1 MKNKF
6 FNFCSCLRHFRNDYN
21 SYESFSN
28 RLNKYF
34 DFGVVSVDKINETI
48 TDIENEYGT
57 LDKEML
63 QASEKLEG
71 YFDTVNGVLVINTD
85 VETLASDLNISV
97 SDAQLMIDATNE
109 IDLNTPQLSRFVGVY
124 INLGPKV
131 RKMMYGS
138 WRICRWICGL
148 VCKQFAAAGPVGA
161 GVAAVITAGAA
172 ATAKWAVENGIRRIS
187 LGKYIGGWNWNYTIN
202 IPREVLEWRGSNGL
216 LLSQCYYHSLF

>member
-6 FNFCSCLRHFRNDYN
+6 LISVAVLGILGMTIIPMRALATD
-21 SYESFSN
+21 STSI
-28 RLNKYF
+28 L

-131 RKMMYGS
+131 RKMNAWAAGAFVGGYVG
-138 WRICRWICGL
+138 WYA
-148 VCKQFAAAGPVGA
+148 KQFAAAGTVGA

-202 IPREVLEWRGSNGL
+202 IP
-216 LLSQCYYHSLF
+216 